1 MLSALLNCT
10 EVRFVSFLSG
20 GFITAIVVNPPERN
34 LAKRTSVCSGRHYL
48 FVDNALDKS
57 IKIAE
62 SIRNAVKF
70 FFEIEFDLFY
80 TFKSKTPPLLKV
92 AFFQKV

>member
-1 MLSALLNCT
+1 M
-10 EVRFVSFLSG
+10 
-20 GFITAIVVNPPERN
+20 
-34 LAKRTSVCSGRHYL
+34 
-48 FVDNALDKS
+48 DNALDKS

-80 TFKSKTPPLLKV
+80 TFKSKTTPLVTTKGR
-92 AFFQKV
+92 FFQKV